1 MSRAPLLQSQVL
13 IVREKKGD
21 PEWGT
26 AEGIQPRKDGSV
38 SRGEEAT
45 VLTMPLHLWGR
56 TKAGSCLT
64 IKSSCSK

>member
-13 IVREKKGD
+13 TVREKKGD

-26 AEGIQPRKDGSV
+26 AKGIQPRKDRSV

-45 VLTMPLHLWGR
+45 VLGIPLRSLGQNKGR
-56 TKAGSCLT
+56 
-64 IKSSCSK
+64 

>member
-13 IVREKKGD
+13 TVREKKGD
-21 PEWGT
+21 PEWGI
-26 AEGIQPRKDGSV
+26 AEGIQPRKDRSV

-45 VLTMPLHLWGR
+45 VLSTPLDLWGR

-64 IKSSCSK
+64 IKSSFSK